1 MSSNESPPTEAQP
14 KESKAQNAINA
25 FCGLVVILSFMVA
38 IVLSLLLLI
47 AGTKGTNLFKI
58 QVAHI
63 QVPSETAI
71 AGASAYVVYPTSYC
85 TADYKVTVTNSAAA
99 NLEINY
105 STLQC
110 FNHSYSFW
118 FNPVD
123 VPGLGNCTSLVNTD
137 QIESTSQDV
146 TKVSLATFILTVFS
160 FLFFS
165 INIYDKTKAKSPF
178 LLVINVLGSIIMSSI
193 LLAFAPL
200 PAKRLTSFVN
210 ACHQNTSNPIIVH
223 GPSSTYMGLA
233 ISLLVFILTPWIL
246 AFVLIA
252 IEPAK
257 SDQAQDSA
265 GSLSTT
271 KFKEVIAASVPFR
284 RKSFDE
290 RSIVDLPP
298 YEP

>member
-1 MSSNESPPTEAQP
+1 MALY
-14 KESKAQNAINA
+14 
-25 FCGLVVILSFMVA
+25 GGVVLLSFTVT
-38 IVLSLLLLI
+38 IILSLLLLI

-58 QVAHI
+58 QVAHL
-63 QVPSETAI
+63 QVPSNTET
-71 AGASAYVVYPTSYC
+71 AGASAYLVYPTSYC
-85 TADYKVTVTNSAAA
+85 TADYFKPLEANSGTA

-123 VPGLGNCTSLVNTD
+123 IVPGLGNCTSPVKTD
-137 QIESTSQDV
+137 QIESTSRNL

-160 FLFFS
+160 FLS
-165 INIYDKTKAKSPF
+165 LLLNMRDKTKFKNPF
-178 LLVINVLGSIIMSSI
+178 LLVFNALISTILSSI

-200 PAKRLTSFVN
+200 PAKRLNSFAN

-223 GPSSTYMGLA
+223 GPSGTYMGLA

-246 AFVLIA
+246 GIVLNA
-252 IEPAK
+252 VDPAK
-257 SDQAQDSA
+257 TGEPQDSTD
-265 GSLSTT
+265 STSAS
-271 KFKEVIAASVPFR
+271 KLKEVFAASVPFR

-290 RSIVDLPP
+290 RSIATLVDPPP